1 MVDSATPKTVE
12 PCVGVAFSG
21 GADSTA
27 LLWATWRQAR
37 EAGLRVV
44 ALHVHHGLMAEAD
57 EWLAHAQAVCLR
69 LEVPLY
75 SRRLH
80 GAPAPGDSVE
90 AWARR
95 QRYEALTELARG
107 AGAELVLLA
116 QHAEDQAESVL
127 LQALRGGG
135 PAGLAAMPSRWQSGG
150 LSWARPWLTR
160 PRAALRAVLE
170 ASELPWVEDPSNE
183 DPRFARSRLR
193 RQVMP
198 VLQSAFPQAVTV
210 LGEVARHAAQA
221 RLLADEVAAEELPR
235 CQDAQG
241 RLLYRAWS
249 TLPPARRHN
258 VLRAW
263 LSNVLSQGVPVA
275 LLDRLAKE
283 WHGQGARWQAPGG
296 WICARKGG
304 LSAELSSTTK

>member
-1 MVDSATPKTVE
+1 MVDSATPRTAE
-12 PCVGVAFSG
+12 PCVAVAYSG

-37 EAGLRVV
+37 EGGLRVV
-44 ALHVHHGLMAEAD
+44 ALHIHHGLMTEAD
-57 EWLAHAQAVCLR
+57 GWLAHAQAVCRR
-69 LEVPLY
+69 LDVPLY
-75 SRRLH
+75 SRCLQ
-80 GAPAPGDSVE
+80 GSPAPGDSIE
-90 AWARR
+90 AWARHH
-95 QRYEALTELARG
+95 RYEALTELARS

-135 PAGLAAMPSRWQSGG
+135 PAGLAAMPAHWQTGG

-160 PRAALRAVLE
+160 PRDAVRAVLE
-170 ASELPWVEDPSNE
+170 ASQLSWVEDPSNA

-193 RQVMP
+193 THVMP

-210 LGEVARHAAQA
+210 LGDVARHAAQA
-221 RLLADEVAAEELPR
+221 RLLADEIAAEDLPR
-235 CQDAQG
+235 CLDGHG
-241 RLLYRAWS
+241 RLLFRAWS

-263 LSNVLSQGVPVA
+263 LASVLSHGVPVA
-275 LLDRLAKE
+275 LLERLAKE

-296 WICARKGG
+296 WICARRGG
-304 LSAELSSTTK
+304 LSAELSSATK